1 MRHILHT
8 TVCMLTLALL
18 LTGCAPQ
25 PMTPQRLAYGLT
37 LAPSGIDP
45 HINAS
50 SELGIPLT
58 SVYDTL
64 VYQDPASGKF
74 VPGLAQSWKISDDGK
89 TYTFVLRHDVKF
101 HDGTPFNAAAVKVNL
116 DRIADP
122 ATQSQKAVFLLG
134 PFDRAQVADEFT
146 VVIHLKQPF
155 APLLDGLSQ
164 VYLGIASPAALTQ
177 WGKDYQLHQVGTGP
191 FTFKE
196 YVPKDHLTLVRNPDY
211 KWGPSIWENRG
222 PAYLDEITFRFYEDP
237 ATRALALESG
247 QAQVMGEV
255 PPQDVDRLTGSG
267 KFTLVAV
274 PIPGQPLQ
282 MFLNTQRAPTDDLR
296 VRQALIYATDRAAI
310 VKAIF
315 REKSPVAF
323 GPLTAVTVG
332 YDLSVKSLY
341 PFNPDK
347 ARQLLD
353 EAGWRAGP
361 DGIRQKDGKRLQLD
375 GVLMGFGF
383 VPETAQLVQAQWAA
397 VGVDWKTQTVP
408 YGTLLKAGS
417 EGSVNVIPFFDSG
430 SDPDILRKFF
440 KSDAAFNYA
449 KVSEPAIDAALDR
462 AVTQTNPTD
471 RAPLYADVQQRV
483 MAQALIV
490 PIRDYVN
497 LNVASKSVT
506 GLHYD
511 ARGWFPQLSSIKL
524 QTSNIK
530 WPV

>member
-1 MRHILHT
+1 MRNIPYTTICIL
-8 TVCMLTLALL
+8 VLVLL
-18 LTGCAPQ
+18 LIGC
-25 PMTPQRLAYGLT
+25 TSRSTSPQRLSYGLT

-58 SVYDTL
+58 SVYDPL

-74 VPGLAQSWKISDDGK
+74 VPGLAQSWTISDDAQ
-89 TYTFVLRHDVKF
+89 TYTFVLRRDVKF

-116 DRIADP
+116 DRIANP
-122 ATQSQKAVFLLG
+122 ATKSQKAVFLLG
-134 PFDRAQVADEFT
+134 PFDRAEVIDEFT
-146 VVIHLKQPF
+146 VAIHLKQPF

-164 VYLGIASPAALTQ
+164 VYLGMASPTALAK
-177 WGKDYQLHQVGTGP
+177 WGNDYQLHQVGTGP
-191 FTFKE
+191 FVFKE

-255 PPQDVDRLTGSG
+255 PPQDVDRLKSSG

-274 PIPGQPLQ
+274 TIPGQPLQ
-282 MFLNTQRAPTDDLR
+282 MFLNTQRPPTDDLR

-315 REKSPVAF
+315 RDMSPAAF

-332 YDLSVKSLY
+332 YDPSVKSLY

-353 EAGWRAGP
+353 EAGWQVGP

-383 VPETAQLVQAQWAA
+383 VPETAQLLQAQWAA
-397 VGVDWKTQTVP
+397 VGVDWKTQSVP

-430 SDPDILRKFF
+430 NDPDILRKFF
-440 KSDAAFNYA
+440 RSDAAFNYA
-449 KVSEPAIDAALDR
+449 KVSDPAIDAALDK
-462 AVTQTNPTD
+462 AVTLTNPSD

-483 MAQALIV
+483 MAQALII

-497 LNVASKSVT
+497 LNVAAKSVT

-511 ARGWFPQLSSIKL
+511 ARGWFPQLSNVRIQASA
-524 QTSNIK
+524 Q
-530 WPV
+530 P

>member
-1 MRHILHT
+1 MRYILRV
-8 TVCMLTLALL
+8 TVCTLVLASW
-18 LTGCAPQ
+18 LTGCTSQ
-25 PMTPQRLAYGLT
+25 PTSPQRLTYGLT

-89 TYTFVLRHDVKF
+89 TYTFILRRDVKF
-101 HDGTPFNAAAVKVNL
+101 HDGTPFDAAAVKVNL

-122 ATQSQKAVFLLG
+122 ATKSQKAVFLLG
-134 PFDRAQVADEFT
+134 PFDRAEVIDEFT
-146 VVIHLKQPF
+146 VAIRLKQPF

-164 VYLGIASPAALTQ
+164 VYLGMASPTALAK
-177 WGKDYQLHQVGTGP
+177 WGNDYQLHQVGTGP
-191 FTFKE
+191 FIFKE

-255 PPQDVDRLTGSG
+255 PPQDVGRLTSSG
-267 KFTLVAV
+267 KFTLTAV
-274 PIPGQPLQ
+274 TIPGQPLQ

-296 VRQALIYATDRAAI
+296 VRQALLYATDRAAI

-315 REKSPVAF
+315 RDMSPIAY

-332 YDLSVKSLY
+332 YDPSVKSLY
-341 PFNPDK
+341 PFDPDK

-353 EAGWRAGP
+353 EAGWHVGP

-375 GVLMGFGF
+375 GVLMSFGF
-383 VPETAQLVQAQWAA
+383 VPETAQLLQAQWAA
-397 VGVDWKTQTVP
+397 VGVDWKTQSVP
-408 YGTLLKAGS
+408 YGTLLQAGTD
-417 EGSVNVIPFFDSG
+417 GSVNVIPFFDSG
-430 SDPDILRKFF
+430 NDPDILRKFF
-440 KSDAAFNYA
+440 RSDAAFNYS
-449 KVSEPAIDAALDR
+449 KVSDPAINAALDK
-462 AVTQTNPTD
+462 AVTLTQPSE
-471 RAPLYADVQQRV
+471 RAPLYADVQRRI
-483 MAQALIV
+483 MAQALII

-497 LNVASKSVT
+497 LNVAAKSVT
-506 GLHYD
+506 GLRYD
-511 ARGWFPQLSSIKL
+511 ARGWFPQLSNVKI
-524 QTSNIK
+524 QMSNVK
-530 WPV
+530 

>member
-1 MRHILHT
+1 MRNIPYTTICIL
-8 TVCMLTLALL
+8 VLVLL
-18 LTGCAPQ
+18 LIGC
-25 PMTPQRLAYGLT
+25 TSRSTSPQRLSYGLT

-58 SVYDTL
+58 SVYDPL

-74 VPGLAQSWKISDDGK
+74 VPGLAQSWTISDDGQ
-89 TYTFVLRHDVKF
+89 TYTFVLRRDVKF

-116 DRIADP
+116 DRIANP
-122 ATQSQKAVFLLG
+122 ATKSQKAVFLLG
-134 PFDRAQVADEFT
+134 PFDRAEVIDEFT
-146 VVIHLKQPF
+146 VAIHLKQPF

-164 VYLGIASPAALTQ
+164 VYLGMASPTALAK
-177 WGKDYQLHQVGTGP
+177 WGNDYQLHQVGTGP
-191 FTFKE
+191 FVFKE

-255 PPQDVDRLTGSG
+255 PPQDVDRLKSSG

-274 PIPGQPLQ
+274 TIPGQPLQ
-282 MFLNTQRAPTDDLR
+282 MFLNTQRPPTDDLR

-315 REKSPVAF
+315 RDMSPAAF

-332 YDLSVKSLY
+332 YDPSVKSLY

-353 EAGWRAGP
+353 EAGWQVGP

-383 VPETAQLVQAQWAA
+383 VPETAQLLQAQWAA
-397 VGVDWKTQTVP
+397 VGVDWKTQSVP

-430 SDPDILRKFF
+430 NDPDILRKFF
-440 KSDAAFNYA
+440 RSDAAFNYA
-449 KVSEPAIDAALDR
+449 KVSDPAIDAALDK
-462 AVTQTNPTD
+462 AVTLTNPSD

-483 MAQALIV
+483 MAQALII

-497 LNVASKSVT
+497 LNVAAKSVT

-511 ARGWFPQLSSIKL
+511 ARGWFPQLSNVRIQASA
-524 QTSNIK
+524 Q
-530 WPV
+530 P